1 MLRRCC
7 RAVALCLALML
18 LWTAPV
24 RAQEEAAL
32 PDMEK
37 LTALLDAFTD
47 TMYGRDTAHFAAAD
61 AAEQPQIVYG
71 LIWRL
76 LYRGLLPEAGTPVDG
91 VITLTEQQLHTLYGQ
106 LFDGGMFVLPA
117 EDCCEMITRTPD
129 GLAFDVSTA
138 AAGMAGMQIMLAS
151 GDGESD
157 VQQLMLELYHVDQ
170 DYYLFSDDGMLH
182 ADWYGGALAEVTR
195 AEDAPLGW
203 RIVSWG
209 NADDLGDGALEQGA
223 AEPKLRACVSDRWG
237 ISVMLPEELP
247 EPTETETGLRA
258 QTEDGRVVFTM
269 ETRPAAEADLEALL
283 AELAARP
290 DSVTEL
296 DVQRQCCTA
305 SYEEEGRIITRL
317 GMIAQDTVY
326 VLSFSYPAAE
336 METYAIY
343 AECMN
348 HSFAITAL
356 AVG

>member
-1 MLRRCC
+1 MLRKCC
-7 RAVALCLALML
+7 RAMMLCLALML
-18 LWTAPV
+18 LWITPV

-32 PDMEK
+32 PDMEQ
-37 LTALLDAFTD
+37 LEALLDAFAD
-47 TMYGRDTAHFAAAD
+47 TMYGRDTACFAAAD
-61 AAEQPQIVYG
+61 AAAQPQIVYE
-71 LIWRL
+71 LMWRL

-106 LFDGGMFVLPA
+106 LFDGGTFVLPA

-151 GDGESD
+151 GEGDSA

-170 DYYLFSDDGMLH
+170 DYYLHTDEDMLQ

-209 NADDLGDGALEQGA
+209 NADDLGDGALDQGA
-223 AEPKLRACVSDRWG
+223 SEPRLRACVSDRWG

-247 EPTETETGLRA
+247 EPVETATGLHA
-258 QTEDGRVVFTM
+258 QTADGRVVFTM
-269 ETRPAAEADLEALL
+269 ETRPAGALRLEELL
-283 AELAARP
+283 AELAAQP

-296 DVQRQCCTA
+296 DPQRQYCTA
-305 SYEEEGRIITRL
+305 SCEEDGRIVTRL